1 MLSPEDTIA
10 AVSSGPGCARKTI
23 IRLSGSDA
31 FGVADVIT
39 PSDISIWKEVSIQP
53 VLIDVDDDL
62 QLEANLYK
70 FPSPHS
76 YAGDDVIEIHICAAS
91 DVIEQIIGKL
101 FSCGCRLAG
110 PGEFTYRAYIN
121 GKMDLSQAE
130 AVAEIV
136 SSSNSYQ
143 LGAAENLLA
152 GSLSKKV
159 SQIRSDILELLSLL
173 EAGMDFSGEGI
184 EFIGS
189 KESLDRAGKI
199 SAELGELLAGA
210 VSFEEVIEAVAA
222 GIAGVP
228 NAGKSSLLNALLGI
242 EASIVSLQPSATRD
256 VLKHIFR
263 LDKCCCVLFDC
274 AGVKLFPSG
283 LLDELANV
291 AAVTALNSAAI
302 VLFCIDVTREN
313 FTEELS
319 VLERIKPKQIIF
331 VATKT
336 DLISVGALE
345 AKIKELN
352 KIFGAEFLPVSS
364 RTGNG
369 LVKIGEIIQQKI
381 ITAESGGSESG
392 GHTAITHRHRQ
403 SVSEAIENIA
413 FASGKLNENNDE
425 IAAMF
430 LRAAV
435 ENLRT
440 IEAENIDE
448 QILDS
453 IFAGFCIGK

>member
-1 MLSPEDTIA
+1 MLSSEDTIA
-10 AVSSGPGCARKTI
+10 AVSSGPGYAGKTI
-23 IRLSGSDA
+23 IRLSGPDA
-31 FGVADVIT
+31 FDVADAIT
-39 PSDISIWKEVSIQP
+39 APEVSIRKEVSIQQ
-53 VLIDVDDDL
+53 VFIDVDDDL

-76 YAGDDVIEIHICAAS
+76 YTGDDIIEIHICAAA
-91 DVIEQIIGKL
+91 DVIERIIEKL
-101 FSCGCRLAG
+101 LSCRCRSAG

-136 SSSNSYQ
+136 TSSNGYQ
-143 LGAAENLLA
+143 LDAAENLLA
-152 GSLSKKV
+152 GSLSGKV

-173 EAGMDFSGEGI
+173 EAGMDFSGEDI
-184 EFIGS
+184 EFIS
-189 KESLDRAGKI
+189 RKESLDRAGKI
-199 SAELGELLAGA
+199 SVELSELLAGA
-210 VSFEEVIEAVAA
+210 VSFEEVIEASAV

-242 EASIVSLQPSATRD
+242 EASIVSPQPSATRD

-274 AGVKLFPSG
+274 AGVKLSSLG

-291 AAVTALNSAAI
+291 AAITALNSAAI
-302 VLFCIDVTREN
+302 VLFCVDVTRGD

-336 DLISVGALE
+336 DLISAGGLQMR
-345 AKIKELN
+345 IKGLN
-352 KIFGAEFLPVSS
+352 KIFGSKFSPVSS

-369 LVKIGEIIQQKI
+369 LAEISEIIQQKI
-381 ITAESGGSESG
+381 ITAGSGGGESG
-392 GHTAITHRHRQ
+392 GHIAITHRHRQ
-403 SVSEAIENIA
+403 SVSQAIENIT
-413 FASGKLNENNDE
+413 FAGEKLNENNDE
-425 IAAMF
+425 IAAIF
-430 LRAAV
+430 LRAAI

-453 IFAGFCIGK
+453 IFSRFCIGK